1 MYVSL
6 YECFNLL
13 LYIFPTFS
21 IVESNES
28 STVVIYECFVAHPAI
43 GNDVES
49 WLVDTGVITHVIAQD
64 KLMSKIEN
72 VIVKVF
78 VGNGTKIPCIKQGEL
93 RPTDEKGVLLYQVVI
108 FWHHLLEKSTFLV
121 MYAILMQSSTHAR
134 RISSGVCSNQNLN
147 SSIFIVVSSIVP
159 WDLILSSCNQISS
172 FEVSQL

>member
-1 MYVSL
+1 MAALYKHIINCNKNSKSLSSLARKSSIVCSSLGLDLIGMYVSL

-93 RPTDEKGVLLYQVVI
+93 RPTDEKGVLLYQDRKSVV
-108 FWHHLLEKSTFLV
+108 
-121 MYAILMQSSTHAR
+121 
-134 RISSGVCSNQNLN
+134 
-147 SSIFIVVSSIVP
+147 
-159 WDLILSSCNQISS
+159 
-172 FEVSQL
+172 